1 MDQYQDH
8 VARIMEYLAEWQQ
21 CASSSAS
28 HQKCYVEFGAFL
40 EENGLVFT
48 AEAREQ
54 WLAGIR
60 SAYSRQQ
67 CYFWRNYLLQ
77 LQAFME
83 TGTIPDVLFYQTRP
97 SYEAVPAAWKACLD
111 EYIETVRADYTQRS
125 LVLANT

>member
-8 VARIMEYLAEWQQ
+8 VARIMEYLTERKQ
-21 CASSSAS
+21 CASSRVS
-28 HQKCYVEFGAFL
+28 HQRCYEEFGTFL
-40 EENGLVFT
+40 EENGLMFT

-54 WLAGIR
+54 WLARIR

-97 SYEAVPAAWKACLD
+97 SYEAVPAVWKACLD
-111 EYIETVRADYTQRS
+111 EYIETVRAD
-125 LVLANT
+125 